1 MRTILTGGLVCVLM
15 MATGASGDIVAAPV
29 TFDGPG
35 NSLTASGTLVGSATL
50 SGSGGMYTWDDAND
64 AWVGETFTIP
74 VQMVSIA
81 TDPALLSLSAS
92 PTGSM
97 TVALD
102 DGTYAVDSFFDISF
116 DLAPGGMPF
125 DVSPVSLTVNLDAG
139 GSTSVDLLGAG
150 EFAPLAWE
158 GPNTVT
164 TGVNVDVSAAAG
176 PIPLGYLFNFA
187 VAEAQE
193 NNPVLSPLVID
204 PLVGTWYEFGVAFS
218 ADFENITLNI
228 ADTGVVSMNT
238 YSGSQYPYY
247 ALTLDYDVSA
257 CAGLCDIQADFSGV
271 GEIPEPTTLALLVL
285 PAALLRLR
293 RR

>member
-1 MRTILTGGLVCVLM
+1 
-15 MATGASGDIVAAPV
+15 
-29 TFDGPG
+29 
-35 NSLTASGTLVGSATL
+35 
-50 SGSGGMYTWDDAND
+50 
-64 AWVGETFTIP
+64 
-74 VQMVSIA
+74 
-81 TDPALLSLSAS
+81 
-92 PTGSM
+92 M

-125 DVSPVSLTVNLDAG
+125 DLSPVSLTVNLDAG
-139 GSTSVDLLGAG
+139 GNTSIDLLGAG
-150 EFAPLAWE
+150 EFAPLEWE

-164 TGVNVDVSAAAG
+164 AGANVDVSAAAG

-187 VAEAQE
+187 VVETQE
-193 NNPVLSPLVID
+193 NNPVVSSLVID

-218 ADFENITLNI
+218 ADFENITLDL
-228 ADTGVVSMNT
+228 ADTGMVSMNT

-247 ALTLDYDVSA
+247 ALTLDYDVSG
-257 CAGLCDIQADFSGV
+257 CASLCDISADFSGV

-293 RR
+293 RRA